1 MYSQKPM
8 NIKKTLERIEK
19 VNINTSL
26 KSIDAQIDR
35 AETQIT
41 NSQKTLNEEKLSHK
55 RFIRDH
61 LKALRDGLDKD
72 GLRFYSDHIQ
82 YLIKRL

>member
-1 MYSQKPM
+1 M
-8 NIKKTLERIEK
+8 NVDK
-19 VNINTSL
+19 SL
-26 KSIDAQIDR
+26 KSINAQIDR
-35 AETQIT
+35 AEMQI
-41 NSQKTLNEEKLSHK
+41 NISQKTLNEEKLIHK

>member
-1 MYSQKPM
+1 M
-8 NIKKTLERIEK
+8 N
-19 VNINTSL
+19 VDTSL

-35 AETQIT
+35 AEIQI
-41 NSQKTLNEEKLSHK
+41 NNVQKTMSEEKLIHK